1 MILLMGLP
9 GSGKGTQGKIMAD
22 QHGMHLISM
31 GEIIRLYVTGDRRAR
46 MLSGE
51 LLDDEEVIS
60 LLDRVLDS
68 LPNKKLCVL
77 DGFPRT
83 VAQAEWL
90 LQKAGRE
97 NFSIDYVINLEA
109 GEETVK
115 LRLKARGRIDDK
127 DEVIVERFKEYGE
140 LTQPLVNW
148 YREHNIDVAN
158 INAERSVDEVN
169 NDVTASLHL

>member
-148 YREHNIDVAN
+148 YREHNIDVVN